1 MIKTHCDY
9 ANDDGNGGDDDA
21 GDDDDGDDDD
31 GDDDDGDDDGDH
43 MSSMS
48 LTGCALRRR
57 LFLIPMA
64 ENLLTPQAP
73 NTKA

>member
-9 ANDDGNGGDDDA
+9 GNDDDDDDDDDA
-21 GDDDDGDDDD
+21 GDDDG
-31 GDDDDGDDDGDH
+31 GDDGDH

-57 LFLIPMA
+57 LFLISMA
-64 ENLLTPQAP
+64 ARIF
-73 NTKA
+73 

>member
-9 ANDDGNGGDDDA
+9 ANDDGNGGDDDD
-21 GDDDDGDDDD
+21 GDDDDGDDDA
-31 GDDDDGDDDGDH
+31 DDDDGDDDGDH

-57 LFLIPMA
+57 LFLISMA
-64 ENLLTPQAP
+64 ARIF
-73 NTKA
+73 

>member
-9 ANDDGNGGDDDA
+9 ANDGG
-21 GDDDDGDDDD
+21 DDGDDDD
-31 GDDDDGDDDGDH
+31 VDNDDGDDDGDH

-64 ENLLTPQAP
+64 ARIF
-73 NTKA
+73 